1 LVIPNSGATRPAPA
15 GRTTKRAPTVRSAGN
30 AEKEVN
36 DSVMDNQDQ
45 QADEGEQESNEVTRD
60 MKLDFVNKIK
70 KLSNAG
76 LTSLV

>member
-1 LVIPNSGATRPAPA
+1 
-15 GRTTKRAPTVRSAGN
+15 
-30 AEKEVN
+30 
-36 DSVMDNQDQ
+36 MDNQDQ